1 MTMSTSFTLFSIA
14 IKNLRRKPLRTAI
27 LVFAIGIL
35 VSALIFILSFVKRV
49 DSAITATS
57 DRLGADIILVPTGA
71 RGAAEDVL
79 LESRVK
85 SFYMSRSVLEKIKK
99 VRGIDAFTEQ
109 TYLVS
114 ITGQCCDV
122 PETVV
127 VAFNQQT
134 DFIITPWL
142 HKKLGRRLQRGEALV
157 GEESALNISVGL
169 TDVDGILF
177 GNIFKMVGVLDRTG
191 TGLDTAIFIDESNIE
206 GILTKGKSAL
216 KPGQISIVFIKVK
229 SGADPVVVAN
239 EIEDSIIEVDTVT
252 RKDIGRSVLSTL
264 RDLKSVFVA
273 AMLIVALLSVFL
285 VWTVFSAIANER
297 SWEIGIMRAIGA
309 REGHISRLFFI
320 EVLCIGC
327 VGSVLGVAAGT
338 TASVLIIKNF
348 MLLKSVATDLTVP
361 DRLLIALL
369 SFVAGTLICVAGALS
384 PIQRLKKLEPL
395 LAIKEE

>member
-1 MTMSTSFTLFSIA
+1 MTMAKSFTLFSIA
-14 IKNLRRKPLRTAI
+14 LKNLRRKALRTTI
-27 LVFAIGIL
+27 LVCAIGML
-35 VSALIFILSFVKRV
+35 VAALIFILSFVRRV
-49 DSAITATS
+49 DSAIAATS
-57 DRLGADIILVPTGA
+57 ARLGADIILVPPGA

-79 LESRVK
+79 LENKAK
-85 SFYMSRSVLEKIKK
+85 SFYMNRRVLEKLKK
-99 VRGIDAFTEQ
+99 IHGIDAVTEQ

-142 HKKLGRRLQRGEALV
+142 QKKLGRKLQQGEAFV

-169 TDVDGILF
+169 TDVEGVLF
-177 GNIFKMVGVLDRTG
+177 GNRFKMVGVLDRTG

-229 SGADPVVVAN
+229 PGADPDAVAN

-252 RKDIGRSVLSTL
+252 RKDVGRGVLTTL
-264 RDLKSVFVA
+264 RDLKRVFVVA
-273 AMLIVALLSVFL
+273 VLIVGLLSVFL

-297 SWEIGIMRAIGA
+297 SWEIGIMRALGA
-309 REGHISRLFFI
+309 RAGHISRLFFI
-320 EVLCIGC
+320 EVVCIGC
-327 VGSVLGVAAGT
+327 AGSVLGVAAGT
-338 TASVLIIKNF
+338 TVSVLIIKNF
-348 MLLKSVATDLTVP
+348 MLLKSVPVDLTVP
-361 DRLLIALL
+361 DRILIALL
-369 SFVAGTLICVAGALS
+369 CFTAGTLICAAGALA